1 MTLYDD
7 MMEGVIDVHCH
18 IDFEFSAKERKREP
32 EFLWLPKAEAMGMRG
47 VVLKSHWWPTINVVP
62 YILSSVETKVA
73 LWSSV
78 ALNSTA
84 GGPNPCIIEACAE
97 LGGKMVFLPTW
108 SARND
113 VERKGFSSRIKSY
126 YKSHA
131 KLENPNYYFL
141 DDKGKLIPRGYEII
155 EACKAHDLTLGM
167 GHVSWQ
173 ESLAFIEAARDM
185 GYSHRI
191 VVNHVQ
197 SHIIAMPVDA
207 MKRAAEMGAF
217 LEACWNALAPG
228 TNGLAGPRQAISRS
242 RIAAIYRQHRLLPP
256 YSPNPGRA
264 FPHVSRHAARRR
276 LEPGRSQS
284 SRVDQSGAADGLGV
298 GAVNWRDGVLERWS
312 VGRNAPSHCH
322 PERREGS
329 FRSV

>member
-7 MMEGVIDVHCH
+7 MMEGAIDVHCH

-113 VERKGFSSRIKSY
+113 VERKGFSARIKSY

-155 EACKAHDLTLGM
+155 EACKAHDLPSAWAT
-167 GHVSWQ
+167 
-173 ESLAFIEAARDM
+173 F
-185 GYSHRI
+185 
-191 VVNHVQ
+191 
-197 SHIIAMPVDA
+197 
-207 MKRAAEMGAF
+207 
-217 LEACWNALAPG
+217 
-228 TNGLAGPRQAISRS
+228 
-242 RIAAIYRQHRLLPP
+242 
-256 YSPNPGRA
+256 PGRN
-264 FPHVSRHAARRR
+264 HSH
-276 LEPGRSQS
+276 S
-284 SRVDQSGAADGLGV
+284 SKPRATWATATGSSSTTCRAT
-298 GAVNWRDGVLERWS
+298 S
-312 VGRNAPSHCH
+312 SPCPST
-322 PERREGS
+322 P
-329 FRSV
+329 

>member
-7 MMEGVIDVHCH
+7 MMQRAIDVHCH
-18 IDFEFSAKERKREP
+18 IDFEFSAQERKREP

-62 YILSSVETKVA
+62 YILASVETKVA

-126 YKSHA
+126 YKNHA
-131 KLENPNYYFL
+131 
-141 DDKGKLIPRGYEII
+141 DAGKPELRFSRRQGQ
-155 EACKAHDLTLGM
+155 AHLTRFRDHRSVQSARPHARHG

-185 GYSHRI
+185 GHSHRI

-197 SHIIAMPVDA
+197 SHMIAMPVDA

-228 TNGLAGPRQAISRS
+228 RMDLPELVRQFRAGGSATDH
-242 RIAAIYRQHRLLPP
+242 RQHRLLP
-256 YSPNPGRA
+256 S
-264 FPHVSRHAARRR
+264 
-276 LEPGRSQS
+276 LQS
-284 SRVDQSGAADGLGV
+284 
-298 GAVNWRDGVLERWS
+298 
-312 VGRNAPSHCH
+312 
-322 PERREGS
+322 
-329 FRSV
+329 